1 MNDPFYYRAPL
12 AINNLIMPRKK
23 GKEDEVLQHE
33 IKTRVNDHRFSELND
48 LLRKSRFQ
56 SMSEMVRDI
65 LDNKPIRVLVHDDSL
80 EQYMEVL
87 SAIQKELRSIGININ
102 QITRHF
108 NSSSGENQKIFHSL
122 KIAEQYNQVGIKVD
136 QLLSVVSEIAKQWL
150 QE

>member
-1 MNDPFYYRAPL
+1 
-12 AINNLIMPRKK
+12 MPRKK
-23 GKEDEVLQHE
+23 AKEGEVLQHE
-33 IKTRVNDHRFSELND
+33 IKTRVNEHRFNELSD

-56 SMSEMVRDI
+56 SMSEMIRDV

-87 SAIQKELRSIGININ
+87 SSIQKELRSIGININ

-108 NSSSGENQKIFHSL
+108 NSSTAENQKIFHSM
-122 KIAEQYNQVGIKVD
+122 KIAEQFNQVGIRVD
-136 QLLSVVSEIAKQWL
+136 QLLSIVNVIAKQWL